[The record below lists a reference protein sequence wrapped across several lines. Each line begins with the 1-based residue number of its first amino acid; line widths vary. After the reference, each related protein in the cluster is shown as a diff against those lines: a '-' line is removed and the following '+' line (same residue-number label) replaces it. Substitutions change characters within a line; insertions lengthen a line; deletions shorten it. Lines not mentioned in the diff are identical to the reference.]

1 MKTFPMFLKVAGRPI
16 VIIGGGEQAA
26 QKARLALKTEAELVI
41 VAPELDP
48 ELRDLVESGRARH
61 LYEATED
68 LLIESVLVFVATG
81 CKGADASWHWRAKSA
96 GALVNVVDYP
106 ELCDAMTPSI
116 VDRDPVVVAIG
127 TEGTAPLLGRRIKT
141 QVEELLHARLG
152 DYAAMAG
159 RLRAE
164 VAHRIPG
171 KSRREFWRWVFNGA
185 PWAAFSSGRERSA
198 IGMIKDAMHDGA
210 REESGHLCILLGAED
225 AGLVPM
231 AGVQRLQEADVIYVD
246 RTVPDKVLELARR
259 DAERVVVNSSEP
271 GEPFC
276 GDLAELCRKAARTQ
290 KVVFLGASNDA
301 WQMANVDGDAPVE
314 QLVCARSVAP
324 AADAGSAQASPS
336 HG

>member
-16 VIIGGGEQAA
+16 VIVGGGEQAA

-61 LYEATED
+61 LHEATQG
-68 LLIESVLVFVATG
+68 LLIESALVFVATG

-141 QVEELLHARLG
+141 QVEELLHTRLG

-171 KSRREFWRWVFNGA
+171 NSRRAFWRWVFNGA

-198 IGMIKDAMHDGA
+198 IGMIKDAMYDGD
-210 REESGHLCILLGAED
+210 REELGHLCILLGAED
-225 AGLVPM
+225 AGLIPM

-246 RTVPDKVLELARR
+246 RSVPDTVLELARR
-259 DAERVVVNSSEP
+259 DAERVVVNSTEA

-276 GDLAELCRKAARTQ
+276 GDLAELCRKAARTR
-290 KVVFLGASNDA
+290 KVVFLGAANDA
-301 WQMANVDGDAPVE
+301 WQMTFADGDAPIE

-324 AADAGSAQASPS
+324 AADAGSAQATPN
-336 HG
+336 HV